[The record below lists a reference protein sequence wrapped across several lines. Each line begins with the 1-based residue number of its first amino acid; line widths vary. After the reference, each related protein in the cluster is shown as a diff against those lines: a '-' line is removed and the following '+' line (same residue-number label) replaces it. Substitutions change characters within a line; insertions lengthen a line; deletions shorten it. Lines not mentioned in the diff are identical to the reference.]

1 MELVKDNRYYF
12 VFFGLFLCIAGMML
26 FNIEQGD
33 AIFFFSERRTEPGDV
48 FFRYFTKVGE
58 EWAYPVVILILIFAL
73 KPRNY
78 RHLIYVPLLGGI
90 VSLISYL
97 SKSYFRHP
105 RPLLYFERNGMLDQ
119 INQVAGVSLY
129 GGLNSFPSGHTMSA
143 FALYT
148 FMALVIPNKRLGG
161 ILLLIVAFLVG
172 LSRIY
177 LVQHFL
183 KDVYLGAII
192 GVIIGLLMYYLMV
205 IFERKLKKPVELPET

>member
-1 MELVKDNRYYF
+1 MKDNRYYF
-12 VFFGLFLCIAGMML
+12 VFLGLFLCIAGMLL

-78 RHLIYVPLLGGI
+78 RHLIYVPLLGGM

-97 SKSYFRHP
+97 TKSYFRHP

-119 INQVAGVSLY
+119 INQVADVSLY

-148 FMALVIPNKRLGG
+148 FMAMIIPNKKLGG
-161 ILLLIVAFLVG
+161 ILLFFVALLVG
-172 LSRIY
+172 ISRIY

-183 KDVYLGAII
+183 KDVFLGAII
-192 GVIIGLLMYYLMV
+192 GVSIGLGFYFMKNW
-205 IFERKLKKPVELPET
+205 FENRLHRRVA